1 MPSGLIIKRPK
12 TGPALAQLVIG
23 ALTAGPLLG
32 LWYLWDHH
40 LDVHFDHPWV
50 NLGAHAAL
58 IVIPLIWAALI
69 SFTPVK
75 FEPTEEIILGK
86 TSFLDKFPFDW
97 WTMLMLWPAAVVG
110 TMAIG
115 VALFTECLPHPEELS
130 TSPLKALAIMV
141 VTFCLGVFYG
151 TMLLGNDE
159 PRTLVSQAGLRTGM
173 LRFFEWENIHHLSQ
187 RGDVCSI
194 YHYINPRL
202 PAASFKLHSPKARAT
217 LERFLSEHRVQVF
230 NGSDPAFAGIRLGVV
245 AGFLVNLLFAL
256 WLRLNSSLSILWIIV
271 ICFVVGVLL
280 TLLLERMRGVSKHT
294 KYKPV
299 IEPETETRP
308 HPEI

>member
-1 MPSGLIIKRPK
+1 MSIALTVSPASGRLPAGSSPLAAETNSYAGPVFIRFSFSVWKSSGNDKAFLIRKGPMPSGLIIKRPK

-159 PRTLVSQAGLRTGM
+159 PRTLVSQAGLRTG
-173 LRFFEWENIHHLSQ
+173 
-187 RGDVCSI
+187 
-194 YHYINPRL
+194 
-202 PAASFKLHSPKARAT
+202 
-217 LERFLSEHRVQVF
+217 
-230 NGSDPAFAGIRLGVV
+230 
-245 AGFLVNLLFAL
+245 
-256 WLRLNSSLSILWIIV
+256 
-271 ICFVVGVLL
+271 
-280 TLLLERMRGVSKHT
+280 
-294 KYKPV
+294 
-299 IEPETETRP
+299 
-308 HPEI
+308 